1 MAIPNKKDIIVL
13 TFLNNFMDIE
23 QLYIYF
29 EASNKVTMVR
39 YGIELCGTI
48 LT

>member
-1 MAIPNKKDIIVL
+1 MTIPNKKDIIVL

-29 EASNKVTMVR
+29 EVSNK
-39 YGIELCGTI
+39 G
-48 LT
+48 